1 MCSLSPVPR
10 FIDVG
15 VRVGNGM
22 APRPVVHLR
31 GEPSSLMFGLIER
44 LLRSATDLV
53 FDVPL
58 HDLVVVRYANDLA
71 FGEASIFTP
80 EAKPLSFGH
89 RVVMV
94 GFGPFTAGDNDQVGL
109 DVDGVELV
117 LVTPAEHIAEVGFDW
132 VDALVEVHDLIP
144 MHSGG
149 GWMPPALIRWFDA
162 LVAGH
167 SSELVVG
174 PEHWWVG
181 EVDVADALVRL
192 LISEQPFPELSKMS
206 GRRSWG
212 EQQTLEEFQMLYRR
226 TSAGQ
231 SGSFGID
238 ELTAAPTPKI
248 ELQPLMVSDS
258 LPLTVEANRQQRP
271 DLSAIHDALHA
282 ADGDGWRP
290 LVPVRTALM
299 HCLAHMLEDSR

>member
-1 MCSLSPVPR
+1 
-10 FIDVG
+10 
-15 VRVGNGM
+15 M
-22 APRPVVHLR
+22 AHRPVVHLR
-31 GEPSSLMFGLIER
+31 GEPSSLMFGLVER

-53 FDVPL
+53 LDTPL
-58 HDLVVVRYANDLA
+58 HDMVVVRYANDLA
-71 FGEASIFTP
+71 FGEAAIFTP

-89 RVVMV
+89 RLVMV
-94 GFGPFTAGDNDQVGL
+94 GFGPFTTENDGQGGL
-109 DVDGVELV
+109 DVDGVELI
-117 LVTPAEHIAEVGFDW
+117 LVTPAEHIAEVSFDW
-132 VDALVEVHDLIP
+132 VDAHVEVHDLIP

-149 GWMPPALIRWFDA
+149 GWMPPVLTRWFEA
-162 LVAGH
+162 LVAGQAT
-167 SSELVVG
+167 ELLAG

-181 EVDVADALVRL
+181 EVDVADALGRL
-192 LISEQPFPELSKMS
+192 LISEQAFPEICKMS

-212 EQQTLEEFQMLYRR
+212 EDQTLEEFQMLYRR

-231 SGSFGID
+231 SGSFGIE

-248 ELQPLMVSDS
+248 ELQTLMVSDS
-258 LPLTVEANRQQRP
+258 LPLTVEANRHQRP

-299 HCLAHMLEDSR
+299 HCLARMLEISR

>member
-1 MCSLSPVPR
+1 
-10 FIDVG
+10 
-15 VRVGNGM
+15 M
-22 APRPVVHLR
+22 AHRPVVHLR
-31 GEPSSLMFGLIER
+31 GEPSSLMFGLVER

-53 FDVPL
+53 LDTPL
-58 HDLVVVRYANDLA
+58 HDMVVVRYANDLA
-71 FGEASIFTP
+71 FGEAAIFTP
-80 EAKPLSFGH
+80 EAQPLSFGH

-94 GFGPFTAGDNDQVGL
+94 GFGPFTTEDDGQGSL
-109 DVDGVELV
+109 DVDGVELI
-117 LVTPAEHIAEVGFDW
+117 LVTPAEHMAEVSFDW
-132 VDALVEVHDLIP
+132 VDAHVEVHDLIP

-149 GWMPPALIRWFDA
+149 GWMPPVLTRWFEA
-162 LVAGH
+162 LVAGQAT
-167 SSELVVG
+167 ELLAG

-181 EVDVADALVRL
+181 EVDVADALGRL
-192 LISEQPFPELSKMS
+192 LISEQAFPEICKMS

-212 EQQTLEEFQMLYRR
+212 EDQTLEEFQMLYRR

-231 SGSFGID
+231 SGSFGIE

-248 ELQPLMVSDS
+248 ELQTLMVSDS
-258 LPLTVEANRQQRP
+258 LPLTVEANRHQRP

-299 HCLAHMLEDSR
+299 HCLARMLEISR

>member
-1 MCSLSPVPR
+1 
-10 FIDVG
+10 
-15 VRVGNGM
+15 M
-22 APRPVVHLR
+22 AHRPIVHLR
-31 GEPSSLMFGLIER
+31 GEPSSLMFGLVER

-53 FDVPL
+53 LDTPL
-58 HDLVVVRYANDLA
+58 HDMVVVRYANDLA
-71 FGEASIFTP
+71 FGEAAIFTP

-94 GFGPFTAGDNDQVGL
+94 GFGPFTTEGEGQGGL
-109 DVDGVELV
+109 DVDGVELI
-117 LVTPAEHIAEVGFDW
+117 LVTPAEHIAEVSFDW
-132 VDALVEVHDLIP
+132 VDAHVEVHDLIP

-149 GWMPPALIRWFDA
+149 GWMPPVLTRWFEA
-162 LVAGH
+162 LVAGQAT
-167 SSELVVG
+167 ELLAG

-181 EVDVADALVRL
+181 EVDVADALGRL
-192 LISEQPFPELSKMS
+192 LISEQAFPEICKMS

-212 EQQTLEEFQMLYRR
+212 EDQTLEEFQMLYRR

-231 SGSFGID
+231 SGSFGIE

-248 ELQPLMVSDS
+248 ELQTLMVSDS
-258 LPLTVEANRQQRP
+258 LPLTVEANRHQRP

-299 HCLAHMLEDSR
+299 HCLARMLEISR

>member
-1 MCSLSPVPR
+1 
-10 FIDVG
+10 
-15 VRVGNGM
+15 
-22 APRPVVHLR
+22 
-31 GEPSSLMFGLIER
+31 MFGLVER

-53 FDVPL
+53 LDTPL
-58 HDLVVVRYANDLA
+58 HDMVVVRYANDLA
-71 FGEASIFTP
+71 FGEAAIFTP
-80 EAKPLSFGH
+80 EAQPLSFGH

-94 GFGPFTAGDNDQVGL
+94 GFGPFTTEDDGQGSL
-109 DVDGVELV
+109 DVDGVELI
-117 LVTPAEHIAEVGFDW
+117 LVTPAEHMAEVSFDW
-132 VDALVEVHDLIP
+132 VDAHVEVHDLIP

-149 GWMPPALIRWFDA
+149 GWMPPVLTRWFEA
-162 LVAGH
+162 LVAGQAT
-167 SSELVVG
+167 ELLAG

-181 EVDVADALVRL
+181 EVDVADALGRL
-192 LISEQPFPELSKMS
+192 LISEQAFPEICKMS

-212 EQQTLEEFQMLYRR
+212 EDQTLEEFQMLYRR

-231 SGSFGID
+231 SGSFGIE

-248 ELQPLMVSDS
+248 ELQTLMVSDS
-258 LPLTVEANRQQRP
+258 LPLTVEANRHQRP

-299 HCLAHMLEDSR
+299 HCLARMLEISR

>member
-1 MCSLSPVPR
+1 
-10 FIDVG
+10 
-15 VRVGNGM
+15 M

-31 GEPSSLMFGLIER
+31 GKPSSLMFGLIER
-44 LLRSATDLV
+44 LLRSATDVVL
-53 FDVPL
+53 DIPI
-58 HDLVVVRYANDLA
+58 HDMVVVRYANDLA
-71 FGEASIFTP
+71 FGEASIFTH

-89 RVVMV
+89 RVVMI
-94 GFGPFTAGDNDQVGL
+94 GFGPFTTEDDDSVGL
-109 DVDGVELV
+109 DVDGVELI
-117 LVTPAEHIAEVGFDW
+117 LVTPAGHTGEVGSDW
-132 VDALVEVHDLIP
+132 VDAHVVVHDLIP

-149 GWMPPALIRWFDA
+149 GWMPPALTRWFSA
-162 LVAGH
+162 LEAGQ
-167 SSELVVG
+167 STELANG

-192 LISEQPFPELSKMS
+192 LISEHPFPENCKMS
-206 GRRSWG
+206 GRRGWG
-212 EQQTLEEFQMLYRR
+212 EDQTLEEFQMLYRR
-226 TSAGQ
+226 TTAGKT
-231 SGSFGID
+231 GSFGIE

-248 ELQPLMVSDS
+248 ELQTLIVSDS

-299 HCLAHMLEDSR
+299 HCLAQMIEHSS

>member
-1 MCSLSPVPR
+1 
-10 FIDVG
+10 
-15 VRVGNGM
+15 M
-22 APRPVVHLR
+22 AHRPIVHLR
-31 GEPSSLMFGLIER
+31 GEPSSLMFGLVER

-53 FDVPL
+53 LDTPL
-58 HDLVVVRYANDLA
+58 HDMVVVRYANDLA
-71 FGEASIFTP
+71 FGEAAIFTP

-94 GFGPFTAGDNDQVGL
+94 GFGPFTTEGEGQGGL
-109 DVDGVELV
+109 DVDGVELI
-117 LVTPAEHIAEVGFDW
+117 LVTPAEHIAAVSFDW
-132 VDALVEVHDLIP
+132 VDAHVEVHDLIP

-149 GWMPPALIRWFDA
+149 GWMPPVLTRWFEA
-162 LVAGH
+162 LVAGQAT
-167 SSELVVG
+167 ELLAG

-181 EVDVADALVRL
+181 EVDVADALGRL
-192 LISEQPFPELSKMS
+192 LISEQAFPEICKMS

-212 EQQTLEEFQMLYRR
+212 EDQTLEEFQMLYRR

-231 SGSFGID
+231 SGSFGIE

-248 ELQPLMVSDS
+248 ELQTLMVSDS
-258 LPLTVEANRQQRP
+258 LPLTVEANRHQRP

-299 HCLAHMLEDSR
+299 HCLARMLEISR

>member
-1 MCSLSPVPR
+1 
-10 FIDVG
+10 
-15 VRVGNGM
+15 M
-22 APRPVVHLR
+22 AHRPIVHLR
-31 GEPSSLMFGLIER
+31 GEPSSLMFGLVER

-53 FDVPL
+53 IDTPL
-58 HDLVVVRYANDLA
+58 HDMVVVRYANDLA
-71 FGEASIFTP
+71 FGEAAIFTP

-94 GFGPFTAGDNDQVGL
+94 GFGPFTTEDDGQGGL
-109 DVDGVELV
+109 DVDGVELI
-117 LVTPAEHIAEVGFDW
+117 LVTPAEHIAEVSFDW
-132 VDALVEVHDLIP
+132 VDAHVEVHDLIP

-149 GWMPPALIRWFDA
+149 GWMPPVLTRWFEA
-162 LVAGH
+162 LVAGQAT
-167 SSELVVG
+167 ELLAG

-181 EVDVADALVRL
+181 EVDVADALGRL
-192 LISEQPFPELSKMS
+192 LISEQAFPEICKMS

-212 EQQTLEEFQMLYRR
+212 EDQTLEEFQMLYRR

-231 SGSFGID
+231 SGSFGIE

-248 ELQPLMVSDS
+248 ELQTLMVSDS
-258 LPLTVEANRQQRP
+258 LPLTVEANRHQRP
-271 DLSAIHDALHA
+271 DLSAIHDALHS

-299 HCLAHMLEDSR
+299 HCLARMLEISR

>member
-1 MCSLSPVPR
+1 
-10 FIDVG
+10 
-15 VRVGNGM
+15 M
-22 APRPVVHLR
+22 AHRPVVHLR
-31 GEPSSLMFGLIER
+31 GEPSSLMFGLVER

-53 FDVPL
+53 LDTPL
-58 HDLVVVRYANDLA
+58 HDMVVVRYANDLA
-71 FGEASIFTP
+71 FGEAAIFTP

-94 GFGPFTAGDNDQVGL
+94 GFGPFTTEDDGQGGL
-109 DVDGVELV
+109 DVDGVELI
-117 LVTPAEHIAEVGFDW
+117 LVTPAEHIAEVSFDW
-132 VDALVEVHDLIP
+132 VDAHVEVHDLIP

-149 GWMPPALIRWFDA
+149 GWMPPVLTRWFEA
-162 LVAGH
+162 LVAGQAT
-167 SSELVVG
+167 ELLAG

-181 EVDVADALVRL
+181 EVDVADALGRL
-192 LISEQPFPELSKMS
+192 LISEQAFPEICKMS

-212 EQQTLEEFQMLYRR
+212 EDQTLEEFQMLYRR

-231 SGSFGID
+231 SGSFGIE

-248 ELQPLMVSDS
+248 ELQTLMVSDS
-258 LPLTVEANRQQRP
+258 LPLTVAANRHQRP

-299 HCLAHMLEDSR
+299 HCLARMLEISR

>member
-1 MCSLSPVPR
+1 
-10 FIDVG
+10 
-15 VRVGNGM
+15 M
-22 APRPVVHLR
+22 AHRPVVHLR
-31 GEPSSLMFGLIER
+31 GEPSSLMFGLVER

-53 FDVPL
+53 LDTPL
-58 HDLVVVRYANDLA
+58 HDVVVVRYANDLA
-71 FGEASIFTP
+71 FGEAAIFTP

-94 GFGPFTAGDNDQVGL
+94 GFGPFTTEDDGQGGL
-109 DVDGVELV
+109 DVDGVELI
-117 LVTPAEHIAEVGFDW
+117 LVTPAEHIAEVSFDW
-132 VDALVEVHDLIP
+132 VDAHVEVHDLIP

-149 GWMPPALIRWFDA
+149 GWMPPVLTRWFEA
-162 LVAGH
+162 LVAGQAT
-167 SSELVVG
+167 ELLAG

-181 EVDVADALVRL
+181 EVDVADALGRL
-192 LISEQPFPELSKMS
+192 LISEQAFPEICKMS

-212 EQQTLEEFQMLYRR
+212 EDQTLEEFQMLYRR

-231 SGSFGID
+231 SGSFGIE

-248 ELQPLMVSDS
+248 ELQTLMVSDS
-258 LPLTVEANRQQRP
+258 LPLTVEANRHQRP

-299 HCLAHMLEDSR
+299 HCLARMLEISR

>member
-1 MCSLSPVPR
+1 
-10 FIDVG
+10 
-15 VRVGNGM
+15 M
-22 APRPVVHLR
+22 AHRPIVHLR
-31 GEPSSLMFGLIER
+31 GEPSSLMFGLVER

-53 FDVPL
+53 LDTPL
-58 HDLVVVRYANDLA
+58 HDMVVVRYANDLA
-71 FGEASIFTP
+71 FGEAAIFTP

-94 GFGPFTAGDNDQVGL
+94 GFGPFTTEDDGQGGL
-109 DVDGVELV
+109 DVDGVELI
-117 LVTPAEHIAEVGFDW
+117 LVTPAEHIAEVSFDW
-132 VDALVEVHDLIP
+132 VDAHVEVHDLIP

-149 GWMPPALIRWFDA
+149 GWMPPVLTRWFEA
-162 LVAGH
+162 LVAGQAT
-167 SSELVVG
+167 ELLAG

-181 EVDVADALVRL
+181 EVDVADALGRL
-192 LISEQPFPELSKMS
+192 LISEQAFPEICKMS

-212 EQQTLEEFQMLYRR
+212 EDQTLEEFQMLYRR

-231 SGSFGID
+231 SGSFGIE

-248 ELQPLMVSDS
+248 ELQTLMVSDS
-258 LPLTVEANRQQRP
+258 LPLTVEANRHQRP

-299 HCLAHMLEDSR
+299 HCLARMLEISR

>member
-1 MCSLSPVPR
+1 
-10 FIDVG
+10 
-15 VRVGNGM
+15 M
-22 APRPVVHLR
+22 AHRPVVHLR
-31 GEPSSLMFGLIER
+31 GEPSSLMFGLVER

-53 FDVPL
+53 LDTPL
-58 HDLVVVRYANDLA
+58 HDMVVVRYANDLA
-71 FGEASIFTP
+71 FGEAAIFTP

-94 GFGPFTAGDNDQVGL
+94 GFGPFTTEDDGQGGL
-109 DVDGVELV
+109 DVDGVELI
-117 LVTPAEHIAEVGFDW
+117 LVTPAEHIAGVNFDW
-132 VDALVEVHDLIP
+132 VDAHVEVHDLIP

-149 GWMPPALIRWFDA
+149 GWMPPVLTRWFEA
-162 LVAGH
+162 LVAGQAT
-167 SSELVVG
+167 ELLAG

-181 EVDVADALVRL
+181 EVDVADALGRL
-192 LISEQPFPELSKMS
+192 LISEQAFPEICKMS

-212 EQQTLEEFQMLYRR
+212 EDQTLEEFQMLYRR

-231 SGSFGID
+231 SGSFGIE

-248 ELQPLMVSDS
+248 ELQTLMVSDS
-258 LPLTVEANRQQRP
+258 LPLTVEANRHQRP

-299 HCLAHMLEDSR
+299 HCLARMLEISR

>member
-1 MCSLSPVPR
+1 
-10 FIDVG
+10 
-15 VRVGNGM
+15 M
-22 APRPVVHLR
+22 AHRPIVHLR
-31 GEPSSLMFGLIER
+31 GEPSSLMFGLVER

-53 FDVPL
+53 IDTPL
-58 HDLVVVRYANDLA
+58 HDMVVVRYANDLA
-71 FGEASIFTP
+71 FGEAAIFTP

-94 GFGPFTAGDNDQVGL
+94 GFGPFTTEDDGQGGL
-109 DVDGVELV
+109 DVDGVELI
-117 LVTPAEHIAEVGFDW
+117 LVTPAEHIAEVSFDW
-132 VDALVEVHDLIP
+132 VDAHVEVHDLIP

-149 GWMPPALIRWFDA
+149 GWMPPVLTRWFEA
-162 LVAGH
+162 LVAGQAT
-167 SSELVVG
+167 ELLAG

-181 EVDVADALVRL
+181 EVDVADALGRL
-192 LISEQPFPELSKMS
+192 LISEQAFPEICKMS

-212 EQQTLEEFQMLYRR
+212 EDQTLEEFQMLYRR

-231 SGSFGID
+231 SGSFGIE

-248 ELQPLMVSDS
+248 ELQTLMVSDS
-258 LPLTVEANRQQRP
+258 LPLTVEANRHQRP

-299 HCLAHMLEDSR
+299 HCLARMLEISR

>member
-1 MCSLSPVPR
+1 
-10 FIDVG
+10 
-15 VRVGNGM
+15 M
-22 APRPVVHLR
+22 AHRPVVHLR
-31 GEPSSLMFGLIER
+31 GEPSSLMFGLVER

-53 FDVPL
+53 LDTPL
-58 HDLVVVRYANDLA
+58 HDMVVVRYANDLA
-71 FGEASIFTP
+71 FGEAAIFTP

-94 GFGPFTAGDNDQVGL
+94 GFGPFTTEGEGQGGL
-109 DVDGVELV
+109 DVDGVELI
-117 LVTPAEHIAEVGFDW
+117 LVTPAEHIAEVSFDW
-132 VDALVEVHDLIP
+132 VDAHVEVHDLIP

-149 GWMPPALIRWFDA
+149 GWMPPVLTRWFEA
-162 LVAGH
+162 LVAGQAT
-167 SSELVVG
+167 ELLAG

-181 EVDVADALVRL
+181 EVDVADALGRL
-192 LISEQPFPELSKMS
+192 LISEQAFPEICKMS

-212 EQQTLEEFQMLYRR
+212 EDQTLEEFQMLYRR

-231 SGSFGID
+231 SGSFGIE

-248 ELQPLMVSDS
+248 ELQTLMVSDS
-258 LPLTVEANRQQRP
+258 LPLTVAANRHQRP

-299 HCLAHMLEDSR
+299 HCLARMLEISR

>member
-1 MCSLSPVPR
+1 
-10 FIDVG
+10 
-15 VRVGNGM
+15 M
-22 APRPVVHLR
+22 AHRPIVHLR
-31 GEPSSLMFGLIER
+31 GEPSSLMFGLVER

-53 FDVPL
+53 LDTPL
-58 HDLVVVRYANDLA
+58 HDVVVVRYANDLA
-71 FGEASIFTP
+71 FGEAAIFTP

-94 GFGPFTAGDNDQVGL
+94 GFGPFTTEGEGQGGL
-109 DVDGVELV
+109 DVDGVELI
-117 LVTPAEHIAEVGFDW
+117 LVTPAEHIAEVSFDW
-132 VDALVEVHDLIP
+132 VDAHVEVHDLIP

-149 GWMPPALIRWFDA
+149 GWMPPVLTRWFEA
-162 LVAGH
+162 LVAGQAT
-167 SSELVVG
+167 ELLAG

-181 EVDVADALVRL
+181 EVDVADALGRL
-192 LISEQPFPELSKMS
+192 LISEQAFPEICKMS

-212 EQQTLEEFQMLYRR
+212 EDQTLEEFQMLYRR

-231 SGSFGID
+231 SGSFGIE

-248 ELQPLMVSDS
+248 ELQTLMVSDS
-258 LPLTVEANRQQRP
+258 LPLTVEANRHQRP

-299 HCLAHMLEDSR
+299 HCLARMLEISR

>member
-1 MCSLSPVPR
+1 
-10 FIDVG
+10 
-15 VRVGNGM
+15 M
-22 APRPVVHLR
+22 AHRPIVHLR
-31 GEPSSLMFGLIER
+31 GEPSSLMFGLVER

-53 FDVPL
+53 LDTPL
-58 HDLVVVRYANDLA
+58 HDMVVVRYANDLA
-71 FGEASIFTP
+71 FGEAAIFTP

-94 GFGPFTAGDNDQVGL
+94 GFGPFTTEGEGQGGL
-109 DVDGVELV
+109 DVDGVELI
-117 LVTPAEHIAEVGFDW
+117 LVTPAEHIAEVSFDW
-132 VDALVEVHDLIP
+132 VDAHVEVHDLIP

-149 GWMPPALIRWFDA
+149 GWMPPVLTRWFEA
-162 LVAGH
+162 LVAGQAT
-167 SSELVVG
+167 ELLAG

-181 EVDVADALVRL
+181 EVDVADALGRL
-192 LISEQPFPELSKMS
+192 LISEQAFPEICKMS

-212 EQQTLEEFQMLYRR
+212 EDQTLEEFQMLYRR

-231 SGSFGID
+231 SGSFGIE

-248 ELQPLMVSDS
+248 ELQTLMVSDS
-258 LPLTVEANRQQRP
+258 LPLTVAANRHQRP

-299 HCLAHMLEDSR
+299 HCLARMLEISR

>member
-1 MCSLSPVPR
+1 
-10 FIDVG
+10 
-15 VRVGNGM
+15 M
-22 APRPVVHLR
+22 AHRPIVHLR
-31 GEPSSLMFGLIER
+31 GEPSSLMFGLVER

-53 FDVPL
+53 LDTPL
-58 HDLVVVRYANDLA
+58 HDMVVVRYANDLA
-71 FGEASIFTP
+71 FGEAAIFTP

-89 RVVMV
+89 RLVMV
-94 GFGPFTAGDNDQVGL
+94 GFGPFTTEGEGQGGL
-109 DVDGVELV
+109 DVDGVELI
-117 LVTPAEHIAEVGFDW
+117 LVTPAEHIAEVSFDW
-132 VDALVEVHDLIP
+132 VDAHVEVHDLIP

-149 GWMPPALIRWFDA
+149 GWMPPVLTRWFEA
-162 LVAGH
+162 LVAGQAT
-167 SSELVVG
+167 ELLAG

-181 EVDVADALVRL
+181 EVDVADALGRL
-192 LISEQPFPELSKMS
+192 LISEQAFPEICKMS

-212 EQQTLEEFQMLYRR
+212 EDQTLEEFQMLYRR

-231 SGSFGID
+231 SGSFGIE

-248 ELQPLMVSDS
+248 ELQTLMVSDS
-258 LPLTVEANRQQRP
+258 LPLTVEANRHQRP

-299 HCLAHMLEDSR
+299 HCLARMLEISR

>member
-1 MCSLSPVPR
+1 
-10 FIDVG
+10 
-15 VRVGNGM
+15 M
-22 APRPVVHLR
+22 AHRPIVHLR
-31 GEPSSLMFGLIER
+31 GEPSSLMFGLVER

-53 FDVPL
+53 LDTPL

-71 FGEASIFTP
+71 FGEAAIFTP

-94 GFGPFTAGDNDQVGL
+94 GFGPFTTEDDGQGGL
-109 DVDGVELV
+109 DVDGVELI
-117 LVTPAEHIAEVGFDW
+117 LVTPAEHIAEVSFDW
-132 VDALVEVHDLIP
+132 VDAHVEVHDLIP

-149 GWMPPALIRWFDA
+149 GWMPPVLTRWFEA
-162 LVAGH
+162 LVAGQAT
-167 SSELVVG
+167 ELLAG

-181 EVDVADALVRL
+181 EVDVADALGRL
-192 LISEQPFPELSKMS
+192 LISEQAFPEICKMS

-212 EQQTLEEFQMLYRR
+212 EDQTLEEFQMLYRR

-231 SGSFGID
+231 SGSFGIE

-248 ELQPLMVSDS
+248 ELQTLMVSDS
-258 LPLTVEANRQQRP
+258 LPLTVEANRHQRP

-299 HCLAHMLEDSR
+299 HCLARMLEISR

>member
-1 MCSLSPVPR
+1 
-10 FIDVG
+10 
-15 VRVGNGM
+15 M
-22 APRPVVHLR
+22 AHRPIVHLR
-31 GEPSSLMFGLIER
+31 GEPSSLMFGLVER

-53 FDVPL
+53 LDTPL
-58 HDLVVVRYANDLA
+58 HDVVVVRYANDLA
-71 FGEASIFTP
+71 FGEAAIFTP

-89 RVVMV
+89 RLVMV
-94 GFGPFTAGDNDQVGL
+94 GFGPFTTEGEGQGGL
-109 DVDGVELV
+109 DVDGVELI
-117 LVTPAEHIAEVGFDW
+117 LVTPAEHIAEVSFDW
-132 VDALVEVHDLIP
+132 VDAHVEVHDLIP

-149 GWMPPALIRWFDA
+149 GWMPPVLTRWFEA
-162 LVAGH
+162 LVAGQAT
-167 SSELVVG
+167 ELLAG

-181 EVDVADALVRL
+181 EVDVADALGRL
-192 LISEQPFPELSKMS
+192 LISEQAFPEICKMS

-212 EQQTLEEFQMLYRR
+212 EDQTLEEFQMLYRR

-231 SGSFGID
+231 SGSFGIE

-248 ELQPLMVSDS
+248 ELQTLMVSDS
-258 LPLTVEANRQQRP
+258 LPLTVEANRHQRP

-299 HCLAHMLEDSR
+299 HCLARMLEISR

>member
-1 MCSLSPVPR
+1 
-10 FIDVG
+10 
-15 VRVGNGM
+15 M
-22 APRPVVHLR
+22 AHRPIVHLR
-31 GEPSSLMFGLIER
+31 GEPSSLMFGLVER

-53 FDVPL
+53 LDTPL
-58 HDLVVVRYANDLA
+58 HDMVVVRYANDLA
-71 FGEASIFTP
+71 FGEAAIFTP

-94 GFGPFTAGDNDQVGL
+94 GFGPFTTEDDGQGGL
-109 DVDGVELV
+109 DVDGVELI
-117 LVTPAEHIAEVGFDW
+117 LVTPAEHIAEVSFDW
-132 VDALVEVHDLIP
+132 VDAHVEVHDLIP

-149 GWMPPALIRWFDA
+149 GWMPPVLTRWFEA
-162 LVAGH
+162 LVAGQAT
-167 SSELVVG
+167 ELLAG

-181 EVDVADALVRL
+181 EVDVADALGRL
-192 LISEQPFPELSKMS
+192 LISEQAFPEICKMS

-212 EQQTLEEFQMLYRR
+212 EDQTLEEFQMLYRR

-231 SGSFGID
+231 SGSFGIE

-248 ELQPLMVSDS
+248 ELQTLMVSDS
-258 LPLTVEANRQQRP
+258 LPLTVAANRHQRP

-299 HCLAHMLEDSR
+299 HCLARMLEISR

>member
-1 MCSLSPVPR
+1 
-10 FIDVG
+10 
-15 VRVGNGM
+15 M
-22 APRPVVHLR
+22 AHRPIVHLR
-31 GEPSSLMFGLIER
+31 GEPSSLMFGLVER

-53 FDVPL
+53 LDTPL
-58 HDLVVVRYANDLA
+58 HDMVVVRYANDLA
-71 FGEASIFTP
+71 FGEAAIFTP

-94 GFGPFTAGDNDQVGL
+94 GFGPFTTEDDGQGGL
-109 DVDGVELV
+109 DVDGVELI
-117 LVTPAEHIAEVGFDW
+117 LVTPAEHVAEVSFDW
-132 VDALVEVHDLIP
+132 VDAHVEVHDLIP

-149 GWMPPALIRWFDA
+149 GWMPPVLTRWFEA
-162 LVAGH
+162 LVAGQAT
-167 SSELVVG
+167 ELLAG

-181 EVDVADALVRL
+181 EVDVADALGRL
-192 LISEQPFPELSKMS
+192 LISEQAFPEICKMS

-212 EQQTLEEFQMLYRR
+212 EDQTLEEFQMLYRR

-231 SGSFGID
+231 SGSFGIE

-248 ELQPLMVSDS
+248 ELQTLMVSDS
-258 LPLTVEANRQQRP
+258 LPLTVEANRHQRP

-299 HCLAHMLEDSR
+299 HCLARMLEISR

>member
-1 MCSLSPVPR
+1 
-10 FIDVG
+10 
-15 VRVGNGM
+15 M
-22 APRPVVHLR
+22 AHRPVVHLR
-31 GEPSSLMFGLIER
+31 GEPSSLMFGLVER

-53 FDVPL
+53 LDTPL
-58 HDLVVVRYANDLA
+58 HDMVVVRYANDLA
-71 FGEASIFTP
+71 FGEAAIFTP

-94 GFGPFTAGDNDQVGL
+94 GFGPFTTEGEGQGGL
-109 DVDGVELV
+109 DVDGVELI
-117 LVTPAEHIAEVGFDW
+117 LVTPAEHIAEVSFDW
-132 VDALVEVHDLIP
+132 VDAHVEVHDLIP

-149 GWMPPALIRWFDA
+149 GWMPPVLTRWFEA
-162 LVAGH
+162 LVAGQAT
-167 SSELVVG
+167 ELLAG

-181 EVDVADALVRL
+181 EVDVADALGRL
-192 LISEQPFPELSKMS
+192 LISEQAFPEICKMS

-212 EQQTLEEFQMLYRR
+212 EDQTLEEFQMLYRR

-231 SGSFGID
+231 SGSFGIE

-248 ELQPLMVSDS
+248 ELQTLMVSDS
-258 LPLTVEANRQQRP
+258 LPLTVEANRHQRP

-299 HCLAHMLEDSR
+299 HCLARMLEISR

>member
-1 MCSLSPVPR
+1 
-10 FIDVG
+10 
-15 VRVGNGM
+15 
-22 APRPVVHLR
+22 
-31 GEPSSLMFGLIER
+31 MFGLVER

-53 FDVPL
+53 LDTPL
-58 HDLVVVRYANDLA
+58 HDVVVVRYANDLA
-71 FGEASIFTP
+71 FGEAAIFTP

-89 RVVMV
+89 RLVMV
-94 GFGPFTAGDNDQVGL
+94 GFGPFTTEDDGQGGL
-109 DVDGVELV
+109 DVDGVELI
-117 LVTPAEHIAEVGFDW
+117 LVTPAEHIAEVSFDW
-132 VDALVEVHDLIP
+132 VDAHVEVHDLIP

-149 GWMPPALIRWFDA
+149 GWMPPVLTRWFEA
-162 LVAGH
+162 LVAGQAT
-167 SSELVVG
+167 ELLAG

-181 EVDVADALVRL
+181 EVDVADALGRL
-192 LISEQPFPELSKMS
+192 LISEQAFPEICKMS

-212 EQQTLEEFQMLYRR
+212 EDQTLEEFQMLYRR

-231 SGSFGID
+231 SGSFGIE

-248 ELQPLMVSDS
+248 ELQTLMVSDS
-258 LPLTVEANRQQRP
+258 LPLTVEANRHQRP

-299 HCLAHMLEDSR
+299 HCLARMLEISR

>member
-1 MCSLSPVPR
+1 
-10 FIDVG
+10 
-15 VRVGNGM
+15 M
-22 APRPVVHLR
+22 AHRPIVHLR
-31 GEPSSLMFGLIER
+31 GEPSSLMFGLVER

-53 FDVPL
+53 LDTPL
-58 HDLVVVRYANDLA
+58 HDMVVVRYANDLA
-71 FGEASIFTP
+71 FGEAAIFTP

-94 GFGPFTAGDNDQVGL
+94 GFGPFTTEDDGQGGL
-109 DVDGVELV
+109 DVDGVELI
-117 LVTPAEHIAEVGFDW
+117 LVTPAEHIAEVSFDW
-132 VDALVEVHDLIP
+132 VDAHVEVHDLIP

-149 GWMPPALIRWFDA
+149 GWMPPVMTRWFEA
-162 LVAGH
+162 LVAGQAT
-167 SSELVVG
+167 ELLAG

-181 EVDVADALVRL
+181 EVDVADALGRL
-192 LISEQPFPELSKMS
+192 LISEQAFPEICKMS

-212 EQQTLEEFQMLYRR
+212 EDQTLEEFQMLYRR

-231 SGSFGID
+231 SGSFGIE

-248 ELQPLMVSDS
+248 ELQTLMVSDS
-258 LPLTVEANRQQRP
+258 LPLTVEANRHQRP

-299 HCLAHMLEDSR
+299 HCLARMLEISR

>member
-1 MCSLSPVPR
+1 
-10 FIDVG
+10 
-15 VRVGNGM
+15 
-22 APRPVVHLR
+22 
-31 GEPSSLMFGLIER
+31 MFGLIER

-117 LVTPAEHIAEVGFDW
+117 LVTPAQHIAEVGFDW
-132 VDALVEVHDLIP
+132 VDAHVEVHDLIP

-212 EQQTLEEFQMLYRR
+212 EATNPRR
-226 TSAGQ
+226 IPNVVSTHFSRPKRLIRDRRADSSPNAKNRVATPHG
-231 SGSFGID
+231 FRF
-238 ELTAAPTPKI
+238 APTY
-248 ELQPLMVSDS
+248 
-258 LPLTVEANRQQRP
+258 R
-271 DLSAIHDALHA
+271 
-282 ADGDGWRP
+282 
-290 LVPVRTALM
+290 
-299 HCLAHMLEDSR
+299 